1 MSDMALRAGT
11 ARAESTPDPAMLNW
25 VDLKPYDGVVDALC
39 VRVLA
44 LDDGQ
49 ARAAVVCWDLID
61 VVAETA
67 TAVRKAVQAATGIPE
82 SHVMLAASHTHS
94 GPRSP
99 FAEASVA
106 PGRLERLRPL
116 LEDRVFRAWGE
127 GFPGICADL
136 AKRAQAAAVPVSCA
150 IGRAYAG
157 EWLFN
162 RRPLDA
168 DGNAVTMFVPEDA
181 HSLPDG
187 LRFGV
192 VDPTLTVLSMKGG
205 DGKAVA
211 TLFSVPCHSV
221 AVYPHHRGVSA
232 DWPGSAC
239 AHLEAELGGG
249 AFFLQGCAGDIVPA
263 RRGLDARD
271 EMARFFADRA
281 LGAISRGCDLSGTP
295 LRVMSQVVHVPLL
308 PEARATVGMDAQ
320 PAEIQVM
327 LLGVFALVAL
337 PGEPLNGL
345 AREIQA
351 RSPFPHTLVV
361 GYANGRGVGYV
372 GLPGEKARGG
382 YEARAGSGAEEAGL
396 FMIETAVR
404 MLCELRG

>member
-1 MSDMALRAGT
+1 MNDATLMAGT
-11 ARAESTPDPAMLNW
+11 ARVEITPDPAMLNW
-25 VDLKPYDGVVDALC
+25 VDMKPYDGVVDALC
-39 VRVLA
+39 VRVLV
-44 LDDGQ
+44 LGDGQ
-49 ARAAVVCWDLID
+49 TCAALVCWDLID

-67 TAVRKAVQAATGIPE
+67 TAVQKAILATTGIPE

-99 FAEASVA
+99 FTEASVA

-116 LEDRVFRAWGE
+116 LDDAVFRTWGAKL
-127 GFPGICADL
+127 PGVCADL
-136 AKRAQAAAVPVSCA
+136 AKQAQAAAVPVTCA

-168 DGNAVTMFVPEDA
+168 AGNAVTMFVPEDA
-181 HSLPDG
+181 HCLPDG

-192 VDPTLTVLSMKGG
+192 VDPTLTALSMRGG
-205 DGKAVA
+205 DGQAVA
-211 TLFSVPCHSV
+211 TVFSVPCHSV
-221 AVYPHHRGVSA
+221 AVYPHHRGISA
-232 DWPGSAC
+232 DWPGPAC
-239 AHLEAELGGG
+239 AHLAADLGGE

-263 RRGLDARD
+263 RRGLDARN

-281 LGAISRGCDLSGTP
+281 LGAISRGHGLPGAP
-295 LRVMSQVVHVPLL
+295 LRVMSQVVHLPLL
-308 PEARATVGMDAQ
+308 PEAREKMGVDAL
-320 PAEIQVM
+320 PADIQVM
-327 LLGVFALVAL
+327 LLGAFALVAL

-361 GYANGRGVGYV
+361 GYANGRGAGYV

-382 YEARAGSGAEEAGL
+382 YEARAGSGTEEAGL